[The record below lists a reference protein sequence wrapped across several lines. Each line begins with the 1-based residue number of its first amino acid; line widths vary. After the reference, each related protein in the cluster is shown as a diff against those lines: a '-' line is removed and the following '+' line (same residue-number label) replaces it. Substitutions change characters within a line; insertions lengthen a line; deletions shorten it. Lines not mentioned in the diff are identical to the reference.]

1 MTATSVQNSIEKR
14 QPLWLDS
21 ILNKSNQLPY
31 QGNFNIEGLQIKINA
46 YDPETYR
53 WVEQYLYPLTFSN
66 LSDTQLSYSVNIF
79 HSDELVLSAL
89 SAIENSEL
97 DMHRISNARRLL
109 DRIAINKQIT
119 VDCDPAYGMLWVTD
133 RSTQS
138 ITLVLSAKV
147 RWPLLEISR
156 VVRDLITRFLED
168 QGWVLFHAGAIHA
181 DNKNYMIIGDA
192 SAGKTSLI
200 IAMLASGAAFISNE
214 RVFVK
219 IEDGEPRLLSF
230 PMPIAVGLGTMMQY
244 PELIKFIRQPQLCQY
259 PPRRI
264 NISKVH
270 NTPER
275 KWFRL
280 EDKIQFLPQE
290 IMQQFSDIPGVS
302 GGKVDGLIVPSF
314 RKNQSAKLE
323 RLNEDRIKKVI
334 KNNCINRSHDDIY
347 PPWMPLS
354 FKQPSDDLVQSTISY
369 LIDLP
374 SLKFRFSANKNTRNE
389 INTYSRQVQEYF
401 WHKPTKE
408 L

>member
-1 MTATSVQNSIEKR
+1 MTATSVQNSIEKH

-21 ILNKSNQLPY
+21 ILKKSNQLPY
-31 QGNFNIEGLQIKINA
+31 QGDFNIEGLQIKINA
-46 YDPETYR
+46 YDPETYC
-53 WVEQYLYPLTFSN
+53 WVDKYLYPLAFSN
-66 LSDTQLSYSVNIF
+66 LSETQLSYSVNIF
-79 HSDELVLSAL
+79 HSDELVLAAL
-89 SAIENSEL
+89 NAIENSEL

-109 DRIAINKQIT
+109 DRIAINKHIT

-133 RSTQS
+133 RSAQS

-168 QGWVLFHAGAIHA
+168 QGWVLFHAGAIHV
-181 DNKNYMIIGDA
+181 DNRNYMIIGDA

-200 IAMLASGAAFISNE
+200 IAMLASGATFISNE
-214 RVFVK
+214 RIFVK
-219 IEDGEPRLLSF
+219 IENGESRLLSF

-275 KWFRL
+275 KWSRL
-280 EDKIQFLPQE
+280 EDKIQFLPKE
-290 IMQQFSDIPGVS
+290 IIQQFSEIPGVS
-302 GGKVDGLIVPSF
+302 GGKIDGLIVPSF
-314 RKNQSAKLE
+314 RKNQAAKLE
-323 RLNEDRIKKVI
+323 RLSEDRIKKVI

-374 SLKFRFSANKNTRNE
+374 SLKFKFSADKNTRNE
-389 INTYSRQVQEYF
+389 INTYSRQVREYF
-401 WHKPTKE
+401 QSVVI
-408 L
+408 